1 MFPIIFSFCVWT
13 VLLCVKRRSG
23 SEISV
28 VIEGSDSP
36 GGLMDGFKGFSQN

>member
-13 VLLCVKRRSG
+13 VLFRVKRRSG
-23 SEISV
+23 SEISI

-36 GGLMDGFKGFSQN
+36 GGLMDGFKDISQN